1 MAFLLLLGLFLVGC
15 TVIPVDQ
22 GKDPNPGDETF
33 DPDDDYDK
41 LTLDEIK
48 AIIKAK
54 IPEIAPEKL
63 YLPIGIK
70 DSSASIS
77 WRSDSEQID
86 IISGEVTKGAK
97 TPSSF

>member
-1 MAFLLLLGLFLVGC
+1 MIFRKLRLAFLLLLGLFLVGC

-48 AIIKAK
+48 AII
-54 IPEIAPEKL
+54 
-63 YLPIGIK
+63 
-70 DSSASIS
+70 
-77 WRSDSEQID
+77 
-86 IISGEVTKGAK
+86 
-97 TPSSF
+97 